1 MQIRSR
7 IYAHWIAARL
17 DLQNCCLVHGGTS
30 RSGGGWAMPRPI
42 GARARIGS
50 AKQSFLIFCAW
61 FQSVSKLSGCLTKWG
76 IPRPIGARA
85 RIGIAKQSFL
95 ISGLCKTGLLLHL
108 PVLVYSQISKYNSS
122 FDVDLLFYKIGKTR
136 LLMMGRMHLTRVVC
150 KTE

>member
-1 MQIRSR
+1 MLGFRVYQDVLQIRSR

-17 DLQNCCLVHGGTS
+17 DLQHCCLVHGGTS

-95 ISGLCKTGLLLHL
+95 ISDLCKTGHSLDL
-108 PVLVYSQISKYNSS
+108 PVVVYIPKFTNTIQVLTVISYFPKLQIQFK
-122 FDVDLLFYKIGKTR
+122 F
-136 LLMMGRMHLTRVVC
+136 
-150 KTE
+150 